1 MSKLGLGTVQFG
13 TDYGLNSV
21 DGQVRPKEVKK
32 IFDQGEIFL
41 KEYEGLSSAAL
52 YP

>member
-21 DGQVRPKEVKK
+21 DGQVRPKEVKHD
-32 IFDQGEIFL
+32 FRGRLETLQT
-41 KEYEGLSSAAL
+41 S
-52 YP
+52 